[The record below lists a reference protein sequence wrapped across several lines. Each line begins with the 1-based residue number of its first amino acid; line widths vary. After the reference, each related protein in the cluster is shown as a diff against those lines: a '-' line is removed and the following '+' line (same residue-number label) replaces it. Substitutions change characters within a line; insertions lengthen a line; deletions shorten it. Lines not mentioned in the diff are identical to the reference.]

1 MVMEKILKNFCMVMG
16 KIGLQKKITVKES
29 AGV

>member
-1 MVMEKILKNFCMVMG
+1 MAMEEILKNFYMVMG
-16 KIGLQKKITVKES
+16 KIGLQKKITVKEC